1 MNKERSKMGFL
12 EFVTLTAVMQSMTA
26 LTIDAMLPA
35 LPEIG
40 RDLSTSHPND
50 VQLVILIMLLGF
62 GLGQILYGP
71 VSDSIG
77 RKPPIYVGFAIYVLG
92 GLVCIFSQ
100 TLFIM
105 LCGRFLQGV
114 GIASPRIV
122 MNAVIRDRF
131 KGAEM
136 ARVMS
141 FVMAVFI
148 LIPVIAPSIGQ
159 LILIFFNWQAIFWM
173 FLLFSVLV
181 LTWFSIRLPETLLP
195 LNRKVFSLHITL
207 EGVVEVIRT
216 RTALGYTLATGFLFS
231 PFVGYLSSAQQ
242 IFADGYGK
250 KDEFPL
256 LFASLALTFG
266 VASLVNARLVYRFG
280 LRKLCFASAAV
291 ITGLSTI
298 FLFGILWMEK
308 MPSLW
313 LFMAFMMVVF
323 PGIAFLFGNLNAL
336 AMEPLGHIAGV
347 GAAVIGS
354 LSSLISIPL
363 GIVIARAFNGTVLP
377 LVTGFAICGLAV
389 LFSIIWAEKTSL
401 SFYRF

>member
-1 MNKERSKMGFL
+1 MGFA
-12 EFVTLTAVMQSMTA
+12 EFVALTAAMQSMTA

-40 RDLSTSHPND
+40 RDLGTSHPND
-50 VQLVILIMLLGF
+50 VQLVVLIMLLGF

-77 RKPPIYVGFAIYVLG
+77 RKPPIYAGLVIYALG
-92 GLVCIFSQ
+92 GLVCIFSD

-105 LCGRFLQGV
+105 LCGRFLQGI

-122 MNAVIRDRF
+122 MNAVIRDRY
-131 KGAEM
+131 KGPEM

-148 LIPVIAPSIGQ
+148 LVPVIAPSIGQ
-159 LILIFFNWQAIFWM
+159 VILIFFNWEAIFWM
-173 FLLFSVLV
+173 FLITALLV
-181 LTWFSIRLPETLLP
+181 CIWFSIRLDETLLP
-195 LNRKVFSLHITL
+195 ESRQPLSFRKIRN
-207 EGVVEVIRT
+207 GMIEVLKT

-231 PFVGYLSSAQQ
+231 PFVGYLSSSQQ

-266 VASLVNARLVYRFG
+266 VASLVNARLVYRYG
-280 LRKLCFASAAV
+280 LKRLCFASVSV
-291 ITGLSTI
+291 ITGLSSI
-298 FLFGILWMEK
+298 FLLGILGMDK
-308 MPSLW
+308 MPPLW
-313 LFMAFMMVVF
+313 LFMGYMMIIF
-323 PGIAFLFGNLNAL
+323 PGIGFLFGNLNAL

-347 GAAVIGS
+347 GAAMIGS

-363 GIVIARAFNGTVLP
+363 GILIAGAFNGTVLP
-377 LVTGFAICGLAV
+377 LVTGFSLCGLAV
-389 LFSIIWAEKTSL
+389 LFSIIWAEKNPQSKVVVENP
-401 SFYRF
+401 